1 MKDIALIGA
10 GHIGETITALLTGG
24 GYRLTVADRDP
35 AQLARL
41 TQGPRVK
48 TMTLDVLDEQALADL
63 LKGKFAVISAM
74 PHGVTGAV
82 AVAARRAGV
91 HYLDLTEDVATTRLV
106 KELAKDSGKAFIP
119 QCGLAPGFVSIA
131 AADLAGQFDSLDS
144 LHLRV
149 GALPQFPSNALNYN
163 LTWSTDGLINEYDQP
178 CEAIVEGRLCEVP
191 PLDALEGF
199 SLDGIR
205 YEAFSTSGGLG
216 TLAETLAGKVRE
228 LNYKTVRYPGH
239 RDIAK
244 ILIQDLRLGQ
254 RRALLKDIFEYAL
267 PTTMQD
273 VVLVFVTASGTI
285 DGRFVQKSYANKIYS
300 APVAGIDRTAIQIT
314 TAGGICAVLDLLA
327 QNMLPQR
334 GLIRQEQIPLG
345 TFLSNRF
352 GRAYAGGIDLTP
364 LERAA

>member
-10 GHIGETITALLTGG
+10 GQIGETIASLLSKA

-35 AQLARL
+35 AQLARIPS
-41 TQGPRVK
+41 GPRIVTK
-48 TMTLDVLDEQALADL
+48 AIDVLDDAALVAL
-63 LKGKFAVISAM
+63 LGGKFAVLSAM

-82 AVAARRAGV
+82 AVAARKAGV

-106 KELAKDSGKAFIP
+106 KELAKDSTKAFIP

-131 AADLAGQFDSLDS
+131 AADLANGFEALESLR
-144 LHLRV
+144 LRV

-178 CEAIVEGRLCEVP
+178 CEAIVDGRLCEIP
-191 PLDALEGF
+191 ALDALEGF

-228 LNYKTVRYPGH
+228 LNYKTIRYPGH

-244 ILIQDLRLGQ
+244 ILVQDLRLGE

-273 VVLVFVTASGTI
+273 VVLVFVTASGHV
-285 DGRFVQKSYANKIYS
+285 DGRLVQRTYANKIYS
-300 APVAGIDRTAIQIT
+300 APVGGIDRTAIQIT

-327 QNMLPQR
+327 QNKLPQS
-334 GLIRQEQIPLG
+334 GLVRQEDIPLA
-345 TFLSNRF
+345 TFLGNRF
-352 GRAYAGGIDLTP
+352 GKAYAGGIDLAP
-364 LERAA
+364 LEKAA

>member
-1 MKDIALIGA
+1 MNDIALIGA
-10 GHIGETITALLTGG
+10 GHIGETIASLLASA

-35 AQLARL
+35 AQLAHIV
-41 TQGPRVK
+41 QGPRVEV
-48 TMTLDVLDEQALADL
+48 MELDVLDEPALIRL
-63 LKGKFAVISAM
+63 LKNKFAVISAM

-82 AVAARRAGV
+82 AAAARKAGV
-91 HYLDLTEDVATTRLV
+91 HYLDLTEDVSTTRLV
-106 KELAKDSGKAFIP
+106 KELAKDSTKAFIP

-131 AADLAGQFDSLDS
+131 AADLARQFDTLESLR
-144 LHLRV
+144 LRV
-149 GALPQFPSNALNYN
+149 GALPQYPSNALNYN

-178 CEAIVEGRLCEVP
+178 CEAVVDGRLCGVP
-191 PLDALEGF
+191 PLDGLEGF

-205 YEAFSTSGGLG
+205 YEAFNTSGGLG
-216 TLAETLAGKVRE
+216 TLAETLAGQVHE

-244 ILIQDLRLGQ
+244 ILVQDLRLGQ

-273 VVLVFVTASGTI
+273 VVLIFVTASGHI
-285 DGRFVQKSYANKIYS
+285 DGRFVQQSYVNKVYNT
-300 APVAGIDRTAIQIT
+300 PVEGIERTAIQIT

-327 QNMLPQR
+327 QGKLPQS
-334 GLIRQEQIPLG
+334 GLIRQEDISLA
-345 TFLSNRF
+345 TFLGNRF
-352 GRAYAGGIDLTP
+352 GKAYAGGIDLAA

>member
-10 GHIGETITALLTGG
+10 GQIGETIASLLSGG
-24 GYRLTVADRDP
+24 GYRLTVADRDE
-35 AQLARL
+35 AQLARIP
-41 TQGPRVK
+41 TGPRVK
-48 TMTLDVLDEQALADL
+48 TQTIDVLEETALVAL
-63 LKGKFAVISAM
+63 LKGKFAVLSAM
-74 PHGVTGAV
+74 PHSVTGAV
-82 AVAARRAGV
+82 AAAARKANV

-106 KELAKDSGKAFIP
+106 KELAKDSDKAFIP
-119 QCGLAPGFVSIA
+119 QCGLAPGFISIV
-131 AADLAGQFDSLDS
+131 AADLAKRFETLESLR
-144 LHLRV
+144 LRV

-178 CEAIVEGRLCEVP
+178 CEAIVDGRLCEIP
-191 PLDALEGF
+191 ALDALEGF

-228 LNYKTVRYPGH
+228 LNYKTIRYPGH

-244 ILIQDLRLGQ
+244 ILIQDLRLGE
-254 RRALLKDIFEYAL
+254 RRALLKDIFEYVL

-273 VVLVFVTASGTI
+273 VVLVFVTASGRI
-285 DGRFVQKSYANKIYS
+285 DGRLVQQTYVNKVYS
-300 APVAGIDRTAIQIT
+300 AAVQGIERTAIQIT

-327 QNMLPQR
+327 HNKLPHA
-334 GLIRQEQIPLG
+334 GLVRQEEIPLK
-345 TFLSNRF
+345 TFLNNRF

-364 LERAA
+364 LEKAA

>member
-10 GHIGETITALLTGG
+10 GHIGETITSLLTDG

-35 AQLARL
+35 GQLARIAK
-41 TQGPRVK
+41 GPR
-48 TMTLDVLDEQALADL
+48 TATIELDVLDEAALVRML
-63 LKGKFAVISAM
+63 EGKFAVISAM
-74 PHGVTGAV
+74 PHGVTRR
-82 AVAARRAGV
+82 VAAAARKANV

-106 KELAKDSGKAFIP
+106 KELAADSDKAFIP

-131 AADLAGQFDSLDS
+131 AADLASRFDTLDS

-244 ILIQDLRLGQ
+244 ILVQDLRLGE
-254 RRALLKDIFEYAL
+254 RRELLKDIFEYAL

-273 VVLVFVTASGTI
+273 VVLVFVTASGHI
-285 DGRFVQKSYANKIYS
+285 GGRFVQQSYANKIYS
-300 APVAGIDRTAIQIT
+300 APVASIERTAIQIT

-327 QNMLPQR
+327 QNRLPQK
-334 GLIRQEQIPLG
+334 GLVRQEEIPLA
-345 TFLSNRF
+345 TFLANRF
-352 GRAYAGGIDLTP
+352 GKAYAGGIDLTP

>member
-1 MKDIALIGA
+1 MKDIVLIGA
-10 GHIGETITALLTGG
+10 GQIGETIASLLTSA
-24 GYRLTVADRDP
+24 GYRLTVADRDA
-35 AQLARL
+35 AQLARIPR
-41 TQGPRVK
+41 GPRSATVE
-48 TMTLDVLDEQALADL
+48 LDVLDDAALVQL

-82 AVAARRAGV
+82 AVAARKAGV

-131 AADLAGQFDSLDS
+131 AADLAKRFDTLESLR
-144 LHLRV
+144 LRV

-178 CEAIVEGRLCEVP
+178 CEAVVDGRLCEVP
-191 PLDALEGF
+191 PLDGLEGF

-205 YEAFSTSGGLG
+205 YEAFNTSGGLG
-216 TLAETLAGKVRE
+216 TLAETLSGTVRE
-228 LNYKTVRYPGH
+228 LNYKTIRYPGH

-244 ILIQDLRLGQ
+244 ILVQDLRLGQ

-273 VVLVFVTASGTI
+273 VVLIFVTASGHI
-285 DGRFVQKSYANKIYS
+285 GGRFVQQSYANKVYS
-300 APVAGIDRTAIQIT
+300 APVNGIERTAIQIT

-327 QNMLPQR
+327 QNMLPQK
-334 GLIRQEQIPLG
+334 GLIRQEDIPLA
-345 TFLSNRF
+345 TFLANRF
-352 GRAYAGGIDLTP
+352 GKAYAGGIDLTP